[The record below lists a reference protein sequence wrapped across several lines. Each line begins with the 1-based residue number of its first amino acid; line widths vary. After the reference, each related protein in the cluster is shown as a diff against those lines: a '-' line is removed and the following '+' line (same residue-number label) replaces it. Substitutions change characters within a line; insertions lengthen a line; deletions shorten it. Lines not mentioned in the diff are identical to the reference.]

1 MCKKKVIESG
11 HDNYLPC
18 KEAIDAMYRCYTE
31 DKYGDEYHK
40 TPVEE
45 AKPYSNKFFNCYFH
59 RGNSLTK
66 CMKHFED
73 SVRAIYRTPDNKLTD
88 YY

>member
-1 MCKKKVIESG
+1 
-11 HDNYLPC
+11 
-18 KEAIDAMYRCYTE
+18 MYRCYTE
-31 DKYGDEYHK
+31 EKYGDEYNK
-40 TPVEE
+40 TPVQE
-45 AKPYSNKFFNCYFH
+45 AQPYTNKFFNCYFH

-73 SVRAIYRTPDNKLTD
+73 SIRAIYRTPDNKLID